1 MKILVTGATGY
12 IGIPLVQALAGQGI
26 SVRALVRSEA
36 RSREIAGHRQIEL
49 VTGDLSNPVSLRKA
63 IRGCEEIFH
72 LAAFAGIWT
81 KDPAQYHRINVQGTS
96 DLLSIALEEGIHKV
110 VITSTAGVM
119 GPSPLPG
126 IRVSEETS
134 GEPLLFSPYDQSK
147 LQQEKTAFSFSGKGM
162 EVVVVNPSR
171 IYGPGLV
178 GESNSVSR
186 LVHLFSQG
194 KWRFIPG
201 NGASEGNY
209 VYIDDVVNGHLL
221 AMQKGVSGQRY
232 ILGGDNIS
240 YNDFFDLLRKLTRQ
254 NHKLI
259 KIPVKVLLGWAQIE
273 ILRANITGK
282 KPMIV
287 PAFVEKLTHN
297 WNLTSEKAIRDLGYR
312 FTTLETGLSKTLDWI
327 KS

>member
-1 MKILVTGATGY
+1 MKTLVTGATGY
-12 IGIPLVQALAGQGI
+12 VGIPLVQALARQGTP
-26 SVRALVRSEA
+26 VKALVRSEA
-36 RSREIAGHRQIEL
+36 RSREISGHRHIEL
-49 VTGDLSNPVSLRKA
+49 VTGDLSDPVSLRQA
-63 IRGCEEIFH
+63 IRGCDRIFH

-96 DLLSIALEEGIHKV
+96 DLLSIALEEGVRKV

-119 GPSPLPG
+119 GPSPATG
-126 IRVSEETS
+126 IPVHEETS
-134 GEPLLFSPYDQSK
+134 GEPLLFSPYDHSK
-147 LQQEKTAFSFSGKGM
+147 LEQEKTAFSYIDRGI

-186 LVHLFSQG
+186 LVTLFSQG

-201 NGASEGNY
+201 DGTSEGNY
-209 VYIDDVVNGHLL
+209 VYVDDVVNGHLL

-240 YNDFFDLLRKLTRQ
+240 YNDFFNLLRKLTRQ

-259 KIPVKVLLGWAQIE
+259 KIPVKVLLGWAQME
-273 ILRANITGK
+273 ILRANMTGK
-282 KPMIV
+282 RPMIV

-297 WNLTSEKAIRDLGYR
+297 WNLTSEKAVRDLGYR
-312 FTTLETGLSKTLDWI
+312 YSDLETGLSKTLQWI
-327 KS
+327 RS

>member
-1 MKILVTGATGY
+1 MKTLVTGATGY
-12 IGIPLVQALAGQGI
+12 VGIPLVQALARMGV
-26 SVRALVRSEA
+26 SVKALVRSEA
-36 RSREIAGHRQIEL
+36 RSNEITGHRHIEL
-49 VTGDLSNPVSLRKA
+49 VAGDLSDPESLRKA

-96 DLLSIALEEGIHKV
+96 DLLSIAQEEGVRKV

-119 GPSPLPG
+119 GPSPATG
-126 IRVSEETS
+126 IPVHEETS

-147 LQQEKTAFSFSGKGM
+147 LQQEKMAFSFTGKGM

-186 LVHLFSQG
+186 LIQMFSQG

-201 NGASEGNY
+201 NGTSEGNY
-209 VYIDDVVNGHLL
+209 VYIDDVVHGHLL

-240 YNDFFDLLRKLTRQ
+240 YNDFFNLLRKLTRQ

-273 ILRANITGK
+273 ILRANMTGMR
-282 KPMIV
+282 PMIV

-312 FTTLETGLSKTLDWI
+312 YTDLETGLSKTLQWI
-327 KS
+327 RS